1 MFGLMVTTRKR
12 LTEALSRP
20 GVRLRSWRR
29 LPPLSRIAVCFLA
42 VVVLTALFAPLA
54 RPATTRS
61 TSRPWSAAPAR
72 PPPTTGWAR
81 TAWAGTS

>member
-20 GVRLRSWRR
+20 GVRPRSWRG

-42 VVVLTALFAPLA
+42 VVALTALLAPGSP
-54 RPATTRS
+54 RTTRS
-61 TSRPWSAAPAR
+61 TSRPWPAAPAR

-81 TAWAGTS
+81 TASAGTS